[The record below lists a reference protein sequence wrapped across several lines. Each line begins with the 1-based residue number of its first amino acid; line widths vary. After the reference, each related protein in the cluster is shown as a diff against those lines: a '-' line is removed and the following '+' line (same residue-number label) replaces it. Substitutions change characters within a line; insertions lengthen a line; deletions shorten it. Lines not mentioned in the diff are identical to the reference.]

1 MQKWTCFLLM
11 TISVSVVGPANLI
24 AGEIDELQGKWE
36 FRFQENGR
44 QLRAIKTIIGDTDT
58 TKTFDGDRLVH
69 RHISKIEFVETEDLI
84 IMKWGESETTDGPRK
99 GTKGQP
105 GSYLSKRLGNKWYH
119 VHGLK
124 AGEKYPPSLQEFTR
138 VDEKN

>member
-1 MQKWTCFLLM
+1 MQKWTCFVLM
-11 TISVSVVGPANLI
+11 TISVSLVGPANLI

-44 QLRAIKTIIGDTDT
+44 QLRAIKTIKGDTDT
-58 TKTFDGDRLVH
+58 TETFDGDRLVH

-99 GTKGQP
+99 GTKGKP
-105 GSYLSKRLGNKWYH
+105 GSCLSKRLGNKWYH

-138 VDEKN
+138 VDATN